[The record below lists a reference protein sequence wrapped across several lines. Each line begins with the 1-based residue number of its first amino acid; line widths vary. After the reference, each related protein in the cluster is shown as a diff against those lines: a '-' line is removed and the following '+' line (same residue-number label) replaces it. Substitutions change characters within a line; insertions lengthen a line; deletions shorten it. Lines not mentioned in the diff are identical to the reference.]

1 MKSELDRLQDLI
13 DEIELSKSIDTN
25 MIEEMEQFM
34 EALNQRRHENL
45 IEAAL
50 NFFNDD
56 SELYKEEINS
66 FNKLLEEAQKKL
78 VQRINSLDPRDLK
91 AGNSLGLNDLIQNS
105 SKRSWEKLTSK
116 ALANQDI
123 SKDLDELIK
132 SNRLEDLIQ
141 TIKYLDKT
149 NAISKDS
156 LQKLK
161 NDLQNQIQNLD
172 QLFNAAKT
180 LGEAPDFNL
189 DDILNNSLQSSS
201 FEHNFNL
208 ANSLDQYYGTNL
220 RNSLLDKFN
229 QQQYDFKMNLSLES
243 LTKGAF
249 ANKSWNS
256 LFNQALQNAIKEAM
270 HQNKKFE
277 AFKSL
282 SHQLQQLSNSCQNLH
297 CSQKMAQTLPD
308 LTTLTLE
315 SCEAP
320 YQLKNATEFLRKIG
334 LNPQSEDIKKI
345 GKKLQMTEEDI
356 YELIEPNY
364 QLLKKLVDKKVADFQ
379 RLSNLMNQIKDQ

>member
-1 MKSELDRLQDLI
+1 ARYYRKGNVTPNDFIEISAVTSFPDNQNLAKEIAFEVLFPNYKKNLMKSFFKDNEMTEIEDNTINAEIKSELDQLQDLI
-13 DEIELSKSIDTN
+13 DEIEMSKLIDTN

-34 EALNQRRHENL
+34 EELNQRRNENL

-50 NFFNDD
+50 SFFNDD

-78 VQRINSLDPRDLK
+78 IQRINSLDPEDLR
-91 AGNSLGLNDLIQNS
+91 AGNSLGLNDLIQES

-116 ALANQDI
+116 ALTNKDI

-132 SNRLEDLIQ
+132 SGKLEDLIQ

-161 NDLQNQIQNLD
+161 NALQNQIHNLD

-180 LGEAPDFNL
+180 LGEAPNFNL
-189 DDILNNSLQSSS
+189 DDIINNSLQNSS

-220 RNSLLDKFN
+220 RTSLLDK
-229 QQQYDFKMNLSLES
+229 
-243 LTKGAF
+243 
-249 ANKSWNS
+249 
-256 LFNQALQNAIKEAM
+256 
-270 HQNKKFE
+270 
-277 AFKSL
+277 
-282 SHQLQQLSNSCQNLH
+282 
-297 CSQKMAQTLPD
+297 
-308 LTTLTLE
+308 
-315 SCEAP
+315 
-320 YQLKNATEFLRKIG
+320 
-334 LNPQSEDIKKI
+334 
-345 GKKLQMTEEDI
+345 
-356 YELIEPNY
+356 
-364 QLLKKLVDKKVADFQ
+364 
-379 RLSNLMNQIKDQ
+379 